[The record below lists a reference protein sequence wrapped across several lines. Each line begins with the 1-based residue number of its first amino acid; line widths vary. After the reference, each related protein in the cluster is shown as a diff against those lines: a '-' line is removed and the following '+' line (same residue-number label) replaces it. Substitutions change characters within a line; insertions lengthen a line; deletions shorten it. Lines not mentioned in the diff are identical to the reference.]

1 MQEEVLESQQ
11 VLEGRVSKFS
21 EQRIAKFRP
30 LDSSASLDDNA

>member
-21 EQRIAKFRP
+21 EQRIANFRP
-30 LDSSASLDDNA
+30 LDSASLDDNA